1 MLVISA
7 IVASTAIRIE
17 WYNHAVGGF
26 LPRPQPPSLEG
37 NDVKWRASGARVA
50 EWHFRYRLAIERG
63 LELHFLDDKDEL
75 FAMKLDPVQQA
86 ELDEIKHYARLNSEF
101 RSLVAGMGCVQH
113 LLVPIGLLVSG
124 LNFRRK
130 SISIRAV
137 ASVCI
142 AVNLTAAGLMFYREY
157 YLSLG
162 Y

>member
-1 MLVISA
+1 
-7 IVASTAIRIE
+7 
-17 WYNHAVGGF
+17 
-26 LPRPQPPSLEG
+26 
-37 NDVKWRASGARVA
+37 
-50 EWHFRYRLAIERG
+50 
-63 LELHFLDDKDEL
+63 
-75 FAMKLDPVQQA
+75 MKLDPVQQA

-101 RSLVAGMGCVQH
+101 RSLVAGMCCVQH